1 MSNKLAFF
9 NNFIVQKTCTSANF
23 VLHLHC
29 KYTDKVALITSLIAQ
44 KYEYHE

>member
-9 NNFIVQKTCTSANF
+9 NNFIVQKTCISANF

-29 KYTDKVALITSLIAQ
+29 KYNDKVTLITNLIAQ
-44 KYEYHE
+44 KYECHE